1 MDSDGR
7 QAWFGFPASFLT
19 AILGSSGIV
28 PRRAFFC
35 RVKASICL
43 KRRSLLI
50 DNASSAWSQHG
61 VKHVEIKVQ
70 TVFLHETSR
79 LAVPGTHVFIF
90 SWIPD
95 LDIQVHH
102 DLSLKKLRIFKKAST
117 GKHFQRLA
125 NTGKHGGK
133 QGDAIESSKGQQ
145 SLLCLHEVHNE
156 VTNYIVRKYMDSF

>member
-61 VKHVEIKVQ
+61 VKHVEIRVQ

-90 SWIPD
+90 HEFRTSTFRCTMIC
-95 LDIQVHH
+95 L
-102 DLSLKKLRIFKKAST
+102 LRNCEFLKRQA
-117 GKHFQRLA
+117 LA
-125 NTGKHGGK
+125 NTGKDW
-133 QGDAIESSKGQQ
+133 QTLANTVESKVMQSRAARASKAF
-145 SLLCLHEVHNE
+145 CVY
-156 VTNYIVRKYMDSF
+156 TKCTMK